1 MTSASHPLRLLPFGI
16 LAAAIAAAAPA
27 AETPATAPWRVSA
40 TARTI
45 LDTNVF
51 LQDSGPL
58 SPGQTVATTPARAHD
73 FTGLLGLD
81 ISGTAATPAG
91 RFSAGY
97 APELYRYDEYT
108 SENHDDHRLRAAL
121 EGSAGDWRWELGG
134 TVLHTDGSD
143 SGPAYNRLGGGPV
156 LGGEPVRARRDQ
168 TVSKASARLT
178 RATGPVWAR
187 LLACGSYQD
196 FHTNFSPGA
205 SPYVDRGEA
214 LGGFELGRDVQPG
227 LAAVAGIRTGRQFQ
241 ADRPGLPAP
250 ANSSSTFTRFLVGLE
265 GRPASTVKLD
275 FRAGPAVHRF
285 TSDEPLPLGRQRTSP
300 YAEASV
306 TWTPS
311 ATDTVTLTSRYLLTL
326 CGSGR
331 GAYQDSL
338 TRLDWKHRC
347 TTRLTSRLG
356 VSFASGDNSGQI
368 YPGAKLF
375 RDTITTGTVGA
386 ELALTPR
393 LTLDLGVTCEQGAS
407 RLPDSD
413 GRDYLRAVFSL
424 GLTGTW

>member
-1 MTSASHPLRLLPFGI
+1 MPAASHPLRLLPLGI
-16 LAAAIAAAAPA
+16 LAAAIASTAIAADSGS
-27 AETPATAPWRVSA
+27 TAPWRLSA
-40 TARTI
+40 TARAAI
-45 LDTNVF
+45 DTNVF
-51 LQDSGPL
+51 LQDSGL
-58 SPGQTVATTPARAHD
+58 LAPGHTVATTPARARD
-73 FTGLLGLD
+73 FFGLLGLD
-81 ISGTAATPAG
+81 FSGTATTPAG
-91 RFSAGY
+91 RLSAGY
-97 APELYRYDEYT
+97 APELYRYDKYT
-108 SENHDDHRLRAAL
+108 SENHNDHRLRAAL
-121 EGSAGDWRWELGG
+121 DGTGGDWRWELAGH
-134 TVLHTDGSD
+134 VLHTDGSD

-178 RATGPVWAR
+178 RATGRSWAR

-196 FHTNFSPGA
+196 FHTGFAPGA

-214 LGGFELGRDVQPG
+214 LGGLEMGRDVQPG
-227 LAAVAGIRTGRQFQ
+227 FAAVAGIRAGQQFQ

-265 GRPASTVKLD
+265 GRPTSTVKFD

-285 TSDEPLPLGRQRTSP
+285 TSEEPLPLARQRTSP
-300 YAEASV
+300 YAEASA
-306 TWTPS
+306 TWTPA
-311 ATDTVTLTSRYLLTL
+311 ATDTFTFSSRYLLAL

-356 VSFASGDNSGQI
+356 GSFASGDNSGQV

-386 ELALTPR
+386 EFVLTPR
-393 LTLDLGVTCEQGAS
+393 LTLDLGATCEMGAS